1 MKTLFCSFT
10 ATARLAMLA
19 VCALLCA
26 GFASCS
32 SDDDEPDG
40 DSVPAE
46 LIGTWNFDDELYL
59 TFNKNGQGYAEGY
72 LYDEDEDY
80 DAARRLSTRAASM
93 QRVNFT
99 YTYNAATRQLALTM
113 QGETE
118 VFTIQSLSASQLVLL
133 DEDGD
138 EMTGTKS
145 QSSDSETTTVDM
157 SKIYGTWEYYTLS
170 MSFSKN
176 PNVFTITY
184 SDEESESMSYT
195 ISGNVITFED
205 GSVMTVVSVTD
216 TKLTV
221 KGFRIEGVET
231 TLTFTRKSN

>member
-1 MKTLFCSFT
+1 MKTVFTSF
-10 ATARLAMLA
+10 AASARVA
-19 VCALLCA
+19 VVAVSALLCA
-26 GFASCS
+26 GFVSCS
-32 SDDDEPDG
+32 SDDD
-40 DSVPAE
+40 DSDDSGVPAE

-72 LYDEDEDY
+72 LYDEDDEES
-80 DAARRLSTRAASM
+80 APRRLITRAASM

-99 YTYNAATRQLALTM
+99 YTYNASTRQLALTM

-118 VFTIQSLSASQLVLL
+118 VFTIKSLSSSQLVLM
-133 DEDGD
+133 DEDGE

-145 QSSDSETTTVDM
+145 QSSDSESTTVDM
-157 SKIYGTWEYYTLS
+157 NKIYGTWEYYTLT

-184 SDEESESMSYT
+184 SDGESESLSYT

-205 GSVMTVVSVTD
+205 GSVMTVVSLTD
-216 TKLTV
+216 TQLTV
-221 KGFRIEGVET
+221 KGFRIEGEET